1 MPETKPE
8 KQIAFEFQLELI
20 KKELDILNNCIDKID
35 TVTQGFK
42 NWTILLWSGS
52 VILAF
57 GKDATEFQGKYLL
70 TAIIPFLFWV
80 LDAWWRR
87 IQREF
92 IFRNNKISDFFNSPN
107 FAQSFQQNEIIG
119 LRMYDLRGSK
129 SGEKQEYKR
138 FTSLKRAF
146 LFKTV
151 GVFYLGL
158 ILISCGLY
166 VYMKFLI

>member
-1 MPETKPE
+1 MPEPKTD
-8 KQIAFEFQLELI
+8 KQPAFEFQLDLI
-20 KKELDILNNCIDKID
+20 KRELDILNSCIDKID

-70 TAIIPFLFWV
+70 TAIIPLLFWV

-92 IFRNNKISDFFNSPN
+92 IFRNNKISDFFNSPD
-107 FAQSFQQNEIIG
+107 FTRSFEQKEIIG

-129 SGEKQEYKR
+129 SGDKQHYEK

-158 ILISCGLY
+158 ILISCSLF
-166 VYMKFLI
+166 VYMKFFK